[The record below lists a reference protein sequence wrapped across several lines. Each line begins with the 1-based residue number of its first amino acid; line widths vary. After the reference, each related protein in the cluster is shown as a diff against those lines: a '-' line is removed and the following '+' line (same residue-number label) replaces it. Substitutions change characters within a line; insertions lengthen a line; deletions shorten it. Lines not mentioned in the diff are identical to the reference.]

1 MSADDRRNVLLK
13 DIESRMVICET
24 LIEKLLKQQASNNDQ
39 VLQILSTIK
48 THTEQLHTVSH
59 QLVSISE
66 LLVKILATK
75 PNANTKITQHSMRV

>member
-24 LIEKLLKQQASNNDQ
+24 LIEKLLKQQASNNNQ

-59 QLVSISE
+59 QLISISE
-66 LLVKILATK
+66 LLVKIIGTK